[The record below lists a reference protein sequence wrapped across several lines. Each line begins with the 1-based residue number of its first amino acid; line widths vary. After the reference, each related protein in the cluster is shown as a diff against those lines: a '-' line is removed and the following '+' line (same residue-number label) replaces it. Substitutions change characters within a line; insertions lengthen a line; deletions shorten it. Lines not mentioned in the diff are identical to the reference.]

1 MGSGTGEKLFKIF
14 FPYADRRIE
23 EARDNG
29 DIDFVHY
36 TSAEAAAHIIRSQS
50 WWMRLSS
57 TMNDFKEVK
66 YGIDRLDIARATSGL
81 RLRAALDKVCP
92 GLYDEVEGELP
103 RWKTTFWLDT
113 FLTSFSTH
121 HRRVEDVVG
130 RLSMWRAY
138 GGASSVAIILNK
150 QIFLGARDTLKIYGS
165 PVAYFD
171 DALFLKKYEQ
181 VIENVDLHSGFLR
194 QQDQAILKR
203 SLYNVYRFAILS
215 TKHPGF
221 AEEEEWR
228 IVHSPLS
235 DGPSPLELTTATI
248 GGTPQPV
255 MVVPFTDHAAMSTG
269 IRFGDLV
276 DRLIIG
282 PTQYPNA
289 QYRAFVSLLGEA
301 GVKNPEKKVIV
312 SDIPIR
318 T

>member
-1 MGSGTGEKLFKIF
+1 MQNTTEEMLFKIF
-14 FPYADRRIE
+14 FPYANQRIE
-23 EARDNG
+23 DAKNDC
-29 DIDFVHY
+29 DVDFVHY
-36 TSAEAAAHIIRSQS
+36 TSAEAAAKIIQNQG
-50 WWMRLSS
+50 WWMRMSS
-57 TMNDFKEVK
+57 TMNDFQEVK
-66 YGIDRLDIARATSGL
+66 YGIDRLNFAREKSGHKF
-81 RLRAALDKVCP
+81 RDALNKACP
-92 GLYDEVEGELP
+92 GLYDEVENELP
-103 RWKTTFWLDT
+103 NWKGSFWLDT

-121 HRRVEDVVG
+121 HRRREDAIG

-165 PVAYFD
+165 PVAYFND
-171 DALFLKKYEQ
+171 VHFLEKYEE
-181 VIENVDLHSGFLR
+181 VIGNVDLCSDFLR
-194 QQDQAILKR
+194 QQDRVVLKR
-203 SLYNVYRFAILS
+203 YLYNVYRFTILS

-228 IVHSPLS
+228 IVHSPVS

-255 MVVPFTDHAAMSTG
+255 MVVPFTDHVAMSTG

-282 PTQYPNA
+282 PTQYPDA

-301 GVKNPEKKVIV
+301 GVKNPERKVIV